1 MKKFYLYF
9 ILYFTV
15 SLVSFSSFSQALV
28 SGVIVDGSSNEPLIG
43 ANISIKGTTIGTFSG
58 LDGSFSFT
66 ADVSTSSVVLISYLG
81 YEDIE
86 VPAGAD
92 LGVIKLTALNI
103 TLDEIK
109 ITADYGVD
117 RRLPATFSNVSTQYI
132 EEYAGT
138 QEVPELLK
146 FTPGVYTTKE
156 GGGVGDSRIYI
167 RGFAQENITVM
178 INGVPVNDMENGRVY
193 WSNWNGLGDVTS
205 AMQVVRGLGASKL
218 AIGSIGGTINII
230 TKSVDSKK
238 GGTYLQQ
245 VSDYGQFK
253 ETISYNTGRMNGDWA
268 ISALL
273 SKTDGKGYVDG
284 TYVDALTYFLS
295 ISKEFSENSTFV
307 LTAVG
312 APQKHG
318 QRDQYLSPDE
328 VDMYGHKY
336 NRDWGMHNGEELNG
350 RNNYYHKP
358 HIVLNHYYNVNDKT
372 TLNTSIYASYGKG
385 GGSGPLGSTSRYYG
399 NTDRTSDGL
408 IDWDVIESRNGSN
421 SSNSPRYGLS
431 GTVGSE
437 TILRN
442 SVNNH
447 KWYGILSNLNHKF
460 NDNLE
465 LTVGVDART
474 YRGEHFR
481 EVRNLL
487 GGSHWTEYYKYTVDY
502 SRNSSLSSYGDG
514 GVRDHLKYVHENST
528 SLFFNKTPFNQRIA
542 YDNDGIH
549 RYAGLHS
556 QVQYDNDVIFA
567 FVAASV
573 SRTQYVRVDRGNY
586 VGEENGGTNPESAK
600 VNITG
605 HNLKAGFNYNFSD
618 NSNIYVNAGS
628 FSRAPFFNFVFTNYV
643 NTVVDPLENEK
654 AKSIEFGYG
663 YKAQKFSLKMNVY
676 ATKWVD
682 KGLLSPRVT
691 INGVSTRSA
700 IRGQDALHKG
710 LELEFNTKFT
720 PKLDI
725 GGLMSFGDWRW
736 ANDVTAEL
744 RSDVENSP
752 IISVDVYSGNVLI
765 GNHPQTQLGVKGRY
779 QINNTLDV
787 GGQYI
792 YNAKLYADYDVTSRG
807 DAGSRNIQPHQ
818 LDSYGVL
825 DLRIGAR
832 FNLGSLGA
840 YAQVQGYNILD
851 ELYWARGIE
860 GSNDLKEGFPSYGR
874 TLNFSVKLNF

>member
-28 SGVIVDGSSNEPLIG
+28 SGVIVDGSSSEPLIG
-43 ANISIKGTTIGTFSG
+43 ANVSIKGTTIGTFSG
-58 LDGSFSFT
+58 LDGSFFFT
-66 ADVSTSSVVLISYLG
+66 ADVSASSVVLISYLG

-86 VPAGAD
+86 VSAGAD

-103 TLDEIK
+103 SLDEVK

-138 QEVPELLK
+138 QEIPELLK

-238 GGTYLQQ
+238 GGTYTQQ

-273 SKTDGKGYVDG
+273 SKTDGNGYVDG

-318 QRDQYLSPDE
+318 QRDQYLTPAE
-328 VDMYGHKY
+328 VDRYGHKY

-408 IDWDVIESRNGSN
+408 IDWDVIESRNVAGN
-421 SSNSPRYGLS
+421 SNSPRYGLS

-447 KWYGILSNLNHKF
+447 KWYGILTNLNHHF

-514 GVRDHLKYVHENST
+514 GVRDHLKYVNENST

-556 QVQYDNDVIFA
+556 QVQYDNDVVFA

-663 YKAQKFSLKMNVY
+663 FKAQKFSLKMNIY

-792 YNAKLYADYDVTSRG
+792 YNAKLYADYDVTGRQN
-807 DAGSRNIQPHQ
+807 AGSRNIQPYQ

-825 DLRIGAR
+825 DLRIGAK

-860 GSNDLKEGFPSYGR
+860 GDNDLAMGFPSYGR
-874 TLNFSVKLNF
+874 TLNFSIKLNF

>member
-1 MKKFYLYF
+1 M
-9 ILYFTV
+9 
-15 SLVSFSSFSQALV
+15 
-28 SGVIVDGSSNEPLIG
+28 
-43 ANISIKGTTIGTFSG
+43 
-58 LDGSFSFT
+58 
-66 ADVSTSSVVLISYLG
+66 
-81 YEDIE
+81 
-86 VPAGAD
+86 
-92 LGVIKLTALNI
+92 
-103 TLDEIK
+103 
-109 ITADYGVD
+109 
-117 RRLPATFSNVSTQYI
+117 
-132 EEYAGT
+132 
-138 QEVPELLK
+138 
-146 FTPGVYTTKE
+146 
-156 GGGVGDSRIYI
+156 
-167 RGFAQENITVM
+167 
-178 INGVPVNDMENGRVY
+178 
-193 WSNWNGLGDVTS
+193 
-205 AMQVVRGLGASKL
+205 
-218 AIGSIGGTINII
+218 
-230 TKSVDSKK
+230 
-238 GGTYLQQ
+238 
-245 VSDYGQFK
+245 
-253 ETISYNTGRMNGDWA
+253 
-268 ISALL
+268 
-273 SKTDGKGYVDG
+273 
-284 TYVDALTYFLS
+284 
-295 ISKEFSENSTFV
+295 
-307 LTAVG
+307 
-312 APQKHG
+312 
-318 QRDQYLSPDE
+318 
-328 VDMYGHKY
+328 
-336 NRDWGMHNGEELNG
+336 
-350 RNNYYHKP
+350 
-358 HIVLNHYYNVNDKT
+358 
-372 TLNTSIYASYGKG
+372 
-385 GGSGPLGSTSRYYG
+385 
-399 NTDRTSDGL
+399 
-408 IDWDVIESRNGSN
+408 
-421 SSNSPRYGLS
+421 
-431 GTVGSE
+431 
-437 TILRN
+437 
-442 SVNNH
+442 
-447 KWYGILSNLNHKF
+447 
-460 NDNLE
+460 
-465 LTVGVDART
+465 
-474 YRGEHFR
+474 
-481 EVRNLL
+481 RNLL

-663 YKAQKFSLKMNVY
+663 YKAQKFSLKMNIY
-676 ATKWVD
+676 ATKWDD

-744 RSDVENSP
+744 RSDVENAP
-752 IISVDVYSGNVLI
+752 IITVDVYSGNVLI

-807 DAGSRNIQPHQ
+807 DFGSSNIQPHQ

-825 DLRIGAR
+825 DLRIGAK